1 MHKNTKKE
9 QYNEL
14 LKKVLPRVGSD
25 SNKII
30 LAEVMLALK
39 QEGLIGEELTKSDSR
54 LINLIKETIM
64 CSPEEMEKALETAN
78 QINQ

>member
-1 MHKNTKKE
+1 
-9 QYNEL
+9 
-14 LKKVLPRVGSD
+14 
-25 SNKII
+25 
-30 LAEVMLALK
+30 MLALK

-78 QINQ
+78 QINK